1 ILAGGD
7 VTAQIERIKAFNLS
21 KQQELTVCLGAAG
34 FAPDAL
40 LPHPVCA
47 ECGDTGLRGGAVCDC
62 VRAIQRKLLYDRL
75 GSAAPIELCGFER
88 FDLRYYS
95 DQSSGTLGGFSAR
108 AIMARTFAACQK
120 YAQEFSLA
128 SQSLL
133 LTGGPGLGKTHLSL
147 SIGRAVIDQGFD
159 ALYVPFT
166 SLLTR
171 LEAARFGK
179 GSDEYLHYLSA
190 PVGCELL
197 VLDDLGSEFS
207 TPFGSAVLYDLINT
221 RLNRGLPTVISTNLN
236 DDALRTRYSDR
247 IASRLLG
254 CYQALPFVGEDIR
267 LLKMYK

>member
-1 ILAGGD
+1 MSIPPEIAAEARAVLSARREQSLSAQQTLRMQIAARAPHALDLEREIASTSAKLTQVILAGGD

-190 PVGCELL
+190 
-197 VLDDLGSEFS
+197 
-207 TPFGSAVLYDLINT
+207 
-221 RLNRGLPTVISTNLN
+221 
-236 DDALRTRYSDR
+236 
-247 IASRLLG
+247 
-254 CYQALPFVGEDIR
+254 
-267 LLKMYK
+267 